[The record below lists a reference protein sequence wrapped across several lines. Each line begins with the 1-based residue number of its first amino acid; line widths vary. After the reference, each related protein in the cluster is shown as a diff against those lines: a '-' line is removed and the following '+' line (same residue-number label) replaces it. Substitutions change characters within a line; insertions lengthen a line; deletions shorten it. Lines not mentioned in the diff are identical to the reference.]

1 MPDQLRS
8 MEVFVKVLAT
18 GSFSAAG
25 RALRLSQTMVT
36 KHIAALE
43 ERIGTQ
49 LLRRT
54 TQRVTPTEAGLR
66 FGEACERILQEVKEA
81 EALAAS
87 DRVAPQGTLRMSA
100 PLSFGLREL
109 TGLMPDYLRQNPQV
123 TLDLDLNDRLVDIMN
138 EGFDMA
144 VRIGRLK
151 DSSLK
156 ARRLAPCNLL
166 LCAAPSY
173 LAEFGVPARIS
184 DLSEH
189 NCLGYT
195 LSATL
200 GSGEWFFGKNG
211 EVPVRV
217 SGNFR
222 ASSGDAVTNAA
233 MQGLGIVYE
242 PSFIVGDAVRS
253 GELQV
258 IELEAEPAQLS
269 GVYAVWPATRHPSA
283 KIRSMIDYLAEC
295 WGSTPPW
302 DRDLPTPRV

>member
-25 RALRLSQTMVT
+25 RSLRLSQTMVT

-43 ERIGTQ
+43 ERIGAQ

-66 FGEACERILQEVKEA
+66 FGEACERILEEVREA
-81 EALAAS
+81 EAMAAS
-87 DRVAPQGTLRMSA
+87 DRVEPRGTLRMSA

-109 TGLMPDYLRQNPQV
+109 TGLMPHYLRQNSQV
-123 TLDLDLNDRLVDIMN
+123 TLDLDLNDRLVDIMD

-151 DSSLK
+151 ESSLK
-156 ARRLAPCNLL
+156 ARKLAPCHLL
-166 LCAAPSY
+166 LCAAPAY
-173 LAEFGVPARIS
+173 LAEFGTPRRIS

-195 LSATL
+195 LSSTL
-200 GSGEWFFGKNG
+200 GSGEWFFGQDG
-211 EVPVRV
+211 EVPVRI

-222 ASSGDAVTNAA
+222 ASSGDAVTTAA
-233 MQGLGIVYE
+233 VQGLGIVYE
-242 PSFIVGDAVRS
+242 PTFIVGDAIRS
-253 GELQV
+253 GHLQV
-258 IELEAEPAQLS
+258 IELEAKPAQLS
-269 GVYAVWPATRHPSA
+269 GVYAVWPDTRHPSA
-283 KIRSMIDYLAEC
+283 KIRSMINYLVEC
-295 WGSTPPW
+295 WGSAPPW
-302 DRDLPTPRV
+302 DRHLPTPLV